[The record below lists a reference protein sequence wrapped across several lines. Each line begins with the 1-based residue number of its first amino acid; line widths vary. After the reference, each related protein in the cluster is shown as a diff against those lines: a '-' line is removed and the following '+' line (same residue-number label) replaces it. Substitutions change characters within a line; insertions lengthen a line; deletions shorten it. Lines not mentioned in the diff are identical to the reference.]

1 MARFWSNLDHFLVK
15 NQYFMIKILFFSRKM
30 IIFKSLLQIVI
41 SIDSFQS
48 LSIIIC
54 FIIHDIWSFRCNYGH
69 SRGKYGPKILVK
81 KINNFFTVLHM
92 AKCSRQIFL
101 YIKMQL
107 LTRGILILCIFGDF
121 VYFFNDFLIFFTLFI
136 GWCFW

>member
-1 MARFWSNLDHFLVK
+1 MDRFWSNFDHFWW
-15 NQYFMIKILFFSRKM
+15 KINILGSKSFFSRKM

-48 LSIIIC
+48 LSFIIC
-54 FIIHDIWSFRCNYGH
+54 FIIHDH
-69 SRGKYGPKILVK
+69 SGAYLAIVGVKYGPKILVK

-121 VYFFNDFLIFFTLFI
+121 VYFFDDFLIFFTLFI